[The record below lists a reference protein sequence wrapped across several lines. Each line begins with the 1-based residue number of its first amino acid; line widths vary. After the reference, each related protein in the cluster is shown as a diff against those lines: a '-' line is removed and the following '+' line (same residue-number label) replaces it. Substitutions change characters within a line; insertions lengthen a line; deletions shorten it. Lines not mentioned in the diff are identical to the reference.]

1 MAIQRISKITASSK
15 KSWQDALKAGLD
27 RANKTLR
34 NLEEIRVLDQKVT
47 VKNGKIDQYWVTLE
61 IIFTLE
67 EPTTTKTTTRRRKK

>member
-1 MAIQRISKITASSK
+1 MAVQRISKITASSK

-67 EPTTTKTTTRRRKK
+67 EPATTKTTTRRRKK